1 MADVSL
7 PSATFTASA
16 ALTASLTLAVN
27 AVTLPSVAFTGVGST
42 ATSLTKYVSLSAGFN
57 VESSL
62 VVDLTKEVPLPVEF
76 QTGASATSGFTVHL
90 SKLSSFGAVAFDGEA
105 TLTANLT
112 KHVSLKADFTAES
125 TIEAIIRRANAFKT
139 RFHSESNLS
148 VRFTRSRELSATE
161 FKGRA
166 RGKAKLSIQRD
177 GLSFNDLVNEVMW
190 LWGISA
196 PCHTGDHIKQR
207 AVNDIN
213 YALQLL
219 WSQAPDRDYFSR
231 STLSIDFL
239 AGETTKVLDDSV
251 QNIVGPARIDDP
263 FTPLAP
269 LQSRGE
275 YDNYATYY
283 LGNDANTSTVEG
295 VPQAYYIERLSQHE
309 LDATKITLHI
319 IPTPEIDTSILVDV
333 VTEAPRYKWDDFNQ
347 CSKVPIPHRYIESIL
362 IPVVLE
368 RASGFYL
375 FIKEG
380 RRQKIRDDY
389 QMALAQLGMNDPS
402 PAREEEA

>member
-16 ALTASLTLAVN
+16 ALSISLTLAVN
-27 AVTLPSVAFTGVGST
+27 AVTLPSVAITGTGDFT
-42 ATSLTKYVSLSAGFN
+42 ASLTKYGNIQADFGGESSLSA
-57 VESSL
+57 
-62 VVDLTKEVPLPVEF
+62 DLTKDLPLPVEV
-76 QTGASATSGFTVHL
+76 QAAATATSGFHVHL
-90 SKLSSFGAVAFDGEA
+90 SKHSRVGTIAFDGAGTLAA
-105 TLTANLT
+105 TLTKN
-112 KHVSLKADFTAES
+112 VSLKSGFTAES
-125 TIEAIIRRANAFKT
+125 SLTARVRKAHAFKT
-139 RFHSESNLS
+139 DFRGESGLS
-148 VRFTRSRELSATE
+148 VRFTRSKEFPPVQLRASA
-161 FKGRA
+161 RL
-166 RGKAKLSIQRD
+166 RAKLCIERD

-190 LWGISA
+190 LWGISK
-196 PCHTGDHIKQR
+196 PCHTDDHIKQR

-231 STLSIDFL
+231 STLTLNFTT
-239 AGETTKVLDDSV
+239 GETSKVLADNV
-251 QNIVGPARIDDP
+251 QNIVGPARIANP
-263 FTPLAP
+263 LTPLSP

-283 LGNDANTSTVEG
+283 LGYDANDALEG
-295 VPQAYYIERLSQHE
+295 VPHAYYIERLSQHE
-309 LDATKITLHI
+309 LDATKINLHL
-319 IPTPEIDTSILVDV
+319 TPAPQADTSILIDV
-333 VTEAPRYKWDDFNQ
+333 VCEAPRYKWDDFNQ

-362 IPVVLE
+362 IPVILE

-375 FIKEG
+375 FIKED

-402 PAREEEA
+402 PAREEES